1 MPRLI
6 NSEPQLP
13 AALSF
18 GPILR
23 SIDSSQSLQNF
34 TANNSTSVSASQP
47 QVISVR
53 VNTSKWLNPLSSYFM
68 FDMSLTHTL
77 TSKVATLKN
86 GVASCFRSLTI
97 LSNGVVIEQIRE
109 HHILSRIIALSQ
121 ASPASTSNWDTG
133 YEVTADRPSA
143 ATGANSTTR
152 TYTIQPLSGFLSN
165 MELIPMWAMGELEI
179 RLELN
184 TAAEAMLNITDTGAE
199 LTAPDFTISSFKY
212 VAELHDLPGSF
223 NRLVQDV
230 IEEGGLSYKIGTYDT
245 VTYNISAADDHN
257 TTISNNAKSVK
268 SVFAVQRAAAEIGAS
283 STRTEY
289 SFITDN
295 LTSTQL
301 LVGGQHYPLEAMPV
315 GAQSWKELVKSVQ
328 REGHYTS
335 TFDIAQDE
343 YRGTAT
349 PDIEGGQKF
358 VVGMDLEKFCGG
370 DLVCG
375 TDFSENDISFRTRF
389 DTVPAQTDNRWYVFI
404 YKDAQI
410 TILPGF
416 SVLVN
421 S

>member
-1 MPRLI
+1 MPRLVD
-6 NSEPQLP
+6 SSPQLP
-13 AALSF
+13 PALSF
-18 GPILR
+18 GPVLR

-34 TANNSTSVSASQP
+34 TANNSTSVSASSP

-53 VNTSKWLNPLSSYFM
+53 INTSKWLNPLSSYFM
-68 FDMSLTHTL
+68 FDLTLQHTL
-77 TSKVATLKN
+77 GTAAGTLKD

-109 HHILSRIIALSQ
+109 HHILSRIVALSQ
-121 ASPASTSNWDTG
+121 TSPASTSNWDTG
-133 YEVTADRPSA
+133 YEATATRAQTAVGGAVTTARS
-143 ATGANSTTR
+143 
-152 TYTIQPLSGFLSN
+152 YTIQPLSGFLSN

-184 TAAEAMLNITDTGAE
+184 TGAEALLNITNSTE

-230 IEEGGLSYKIGTYDT
+230 VNEGGLAYKIGTYDT
-245 VTYNISAADDHN
+245 VTYNIQTATEN
-257 TTISNNAKSVK
+257 TTTISNNAKSVK
-268 SVFAVQRAAAEIGAS
+268 SIFAVQRAAAEISADA
-283 STRTEY
+283 TTTEY

-295 LTSTQL
+295 LQSTQL

-328 REGHYTS
+328 REGHYS
-335 TFDIAQDE
+335 SNFDIAQDE

-349 PDIEGGQKF
+349 PGIEGGQKF

-370 DLVCG
+370 DLICG
-375 TDFSENDISFRTRF
+375 TDFSENDISFRTIYSSSP
-389 DTVPAQTDNRWYVFI
+389 TTANRWYFFI
-404 YKDAQI
+404 YKDAQV
-410 TILPGF
+410 TILPGY